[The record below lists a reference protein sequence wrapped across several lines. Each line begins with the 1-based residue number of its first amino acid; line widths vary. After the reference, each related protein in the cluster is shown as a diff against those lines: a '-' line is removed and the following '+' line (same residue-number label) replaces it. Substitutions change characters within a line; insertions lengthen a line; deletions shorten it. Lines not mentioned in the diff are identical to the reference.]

1 MAYVL
6 AQYTI
11 RSKQEYIFRSNR
23 IAEIIGASDN
33 ITVSW
38 DILLDQAKK
47 VLNNKIQQI
56 RPQEQFNMP
65 EVKKAFEAKQLHM
78 VELFRGGGNETVLYD
93 SFDSY
98 REVNGAFSYYLLC
111 NYPGLIPMAVCC
123 EYTGD
128 YQHDYA
134 CLLQVGDRE

>member
-38 DILLDQAKK
+38 DILFDQAKK

-56 RPQEQFNMP
+56 RPQEQFNML
-65 EVKKAFEAKQLHM
+65 EVEKAFEAKQLHM

-93 SFDSY
+93 SFASY
-98 REVNGAFSYYLLC
+98 REVNGAFSL
-111 NYPGLIPMAVCC
+111 
-123 EYTGD
+123 
-128 YQHDYA
+128 
-134 CLLQVGDRE
+134 